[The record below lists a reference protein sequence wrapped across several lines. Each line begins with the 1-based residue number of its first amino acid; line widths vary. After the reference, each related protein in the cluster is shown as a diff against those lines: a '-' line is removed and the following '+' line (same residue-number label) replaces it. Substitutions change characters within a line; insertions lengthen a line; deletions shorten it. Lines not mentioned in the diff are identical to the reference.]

1 MHLPHPKDWIELRS
15 DGLSA
20 AIDPQGA
27 QLSHLRDA
35 QGRELLWNGDPA
47 HWSGRAPI
55 LFPIVGTLN
64 EGQYRWSQNTYA
76 LPRHGFAR
84 GRRFEV
90 VSRDRHAV
98 LMRLRDDEASRAVYP
113 FAFELDVVFRVEG
126 WQLSMEA
133 RVHNRGE
140 GPMPAGLGFHPA
152 FRWPLP
158 YGSARSAHYIAFE
171 RDEPAPIRRLDKAG
185 LLTPDRH
192 ATPVCGARLSL
203 DDALF
208 VEDALIFDDL
218 QSQSLLYGAEG
229 GPMLQVEFEGANFLG
244 LWTKPGA
251 GFVCIEPWH
260 GVSDPVNFS
269 GDLDA
274 KPGMALIAPG
284 ERQQLCLRVEC
295 LPEG

>member
-15 DGLSA
+15 DGLSV

-47 HWSGRAPI
+47 HWTGRAPI
-55 LFPIVGTLN
+55 LFPIVGSLQD
-64 EGQYRWSQNTYA
+64 GQYRWRQNTYA

-140 GPMPAGLGFHPA
+140 EPMPASLGFHPA

-158 YGSARSAHYIAFE
+158 YGSARSAHFIDFE
-171 RDEPAPIRRLDKAG
+171 HDEPTHVRRLDKAG
-185 LLTPDRH
+185 LLTAVRH
-192 ATPVCGARLSL
+192 STPVRGSRLSL
-203 DDALF
+203 EDSLF
-208 VEDALIFDDL
+208 VDDALIFEDL
-218 QSQSLLYGAEG
+218 ESRSLVYGAEE
-229 GPMLQVEFEGANFLG
+229 GPHLRVEFDEANFLG

-260 GVSDPVNFS
+260 GVSDPVDFR
-269 GDLDA
+269 GELDA
-274 KPGMALIAPG
+274 KPGISLLSPG
-284 ERQQLCLRVEC
+284 GRQQLSMRVEC